1 MTPLKFLVL
10 ASAVALAGCETMT
23 VSECQVADWQR
34 IGFDDGARGE
44 HHSRLAAHTESC
56 AKAGI
61 RPQPQAYRQ
70 GWDDGIARFCTAAN
84 GWREGLQGNTAR
96 AGVCRGQWGDEPYR
110 RYLEAG
116 LQVHR
121 TQGEL
126 QRNDG
131 YLKRLQKQ
139 LEEASNDDRKRRLRE
154 EMRALDRE
162 QYHLRNQLRRQQM
175 QAP

>member
-1 MTPLKFLVL
+1 MSLKFLGL
-10 ASAVALAGCETMT
+10 AFVVVLAGCETMT

-44 HHSRLAAHTESC
+44 HHSRLAAHSESC

-70 GWDDGIARFCTAAN
+70 GWDDGIARFCTASN
-84 GWREGLQGNTAR
+84 GWRQGLLGNMAK
-96 AGVCRGQWGDEPYR
+96 AGVCRGQWGDELFS

-121 TQGEL
+121 LQGEL

-131 YLKRLQKQ
+131 QLKRLQRQ
-139 LEEASNDDRKRRLRE
+139 LEEATNDDRKRRLRE
-154 EMRALDRE
+154 DMRALDRD
-162 QYHLRNQLRRQQM
+162 QHHLRNQLRRQQM

>member
-1 MTPLKFLVL
+1 MMSLKFLVL
-10 ASAVALAGCETMT
+10 ASVVVLAGCETMT

-34 IGFDDGARGE
+34 VGFDDGARGE

-70 GWDDGIARFCTAAN
+70 GWDDGIARFCTASN
-84 GWREGLQGNTAR
+84 GWRQGLQGNMAR
-96 AGVCRGQWGDEPYR
+96 AGVCRGQWGDEPFS

-121 TQGEL
+121 TQSEL
-126 QRNDG
+126 LRNDVQ
-131 YLKRLQKQ
+131 LKRLQRQ
-139 LEEASNDDRKRRLRE
+139 LEETNNDELKRHLRAD
-154 EMRALDRE
+154 MRVLDRD
-162 QYHLRNQLRRQQM
+162 QFHLRNQLRRQQM